1 MNKGTFIR
9 NSMKI
14 SCGKTLYKIT
24 VTVCMSF
31 NMKYSQLRLK
41 HRKRVAG
48 MYCKK
53 YTTTLF
59 TSYSGR
65 FLGGVK
71 IVINFVP

>member
-1 MNKGTFIR
+1 
-9 NSMKI
+9 
-14 SCGKTLYKIT
+14 
-24 VTVCMSF
+24 MSF

-53 YTTTLF
+53 YTTTPF
-59 TSYSGR
+59 TSYSGC

-71 IVINFVP
+71 IVINAVP